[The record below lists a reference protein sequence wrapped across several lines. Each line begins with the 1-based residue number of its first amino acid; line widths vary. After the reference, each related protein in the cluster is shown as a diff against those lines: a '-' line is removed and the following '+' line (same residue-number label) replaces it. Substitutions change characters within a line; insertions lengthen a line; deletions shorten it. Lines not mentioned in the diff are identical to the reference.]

1 MRNNDVFICDV
12 SDFTCAF
19 SWIGLNVNCFK
30 RMVELDISKHNVFN
44 AVVIITWWNRA
55 DTHANSKVNFNI
67 FDENILGAVSEHF
80 SSVARFWNDSIV
92 KIGDLKS
99 SISSISTLVIDSIG
113 V

>member
-1 MRNNDVFICDV
+1 
-12 SDFTCAF
+12 
-19 SWIGLNVNCFK
+19 
-30 RMVELDISKHNVFN
+30 MVELDISKNNVFN

-80 SSVARFWNDSIV
+80 SRVARFWNDSIV